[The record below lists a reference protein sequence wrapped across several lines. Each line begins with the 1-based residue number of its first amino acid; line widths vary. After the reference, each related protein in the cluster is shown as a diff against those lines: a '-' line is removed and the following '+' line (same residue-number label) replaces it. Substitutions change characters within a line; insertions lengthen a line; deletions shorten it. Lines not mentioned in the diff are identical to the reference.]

1 MTRAILVAGKKSVH
15 QAIAPIVGRADLL
28 CGFFSVA
35 ALILARRRRST
46 SHRGIGTSGGERI
59 AVKAPPTEPVAGG
72 AKTPVVKEARGDPG
86 HAEGNTEGTVPGP
99 AKVSTGGDRCESG
112 DDAHAD
118 VKTREGRGIGSREL
132 KASFL

>member
-1 MTRAILVAGKKSVH
+1 MAGNKSVH

-35 ALILARRRRST
+35 ALILVRRRRGS
-46 SHRGIGTSGGERI
+46 SHRGVGTIGGERM
-59 AVKAPPTEPVAGG
+59 AGKAPPIELAADG
-72 AKTPVVKEARGDPG
+72 AKPSELKEARGDPG

-112 DDAHAD
+112 DDTHAD
-118 VKTREGRGIGSREL
+118 VKTREGRGVDSRGLE
-132 KASFL
+132 ASFL